1 MFLQA
6 DSAEWTAEVRHCCAR
21 SDACAAG
28 VCQRAAAAAHPA
40 GAGPRSAGGTHAQ
53 AQGHRE
59 GLPGRSKEKILW
71 CFQELIEKQAAGFQN
86 YETKF

>member
-1 MFLQA
+1 MSNWQTVLLLLLQA

-28 VCQRAAAAAHPA
+28 VRQRAAAAAHPA
-40 GAGPRSAGGTHAQ
+40 GAGPRSARGAHTQ

-59 GLPGRSKEKILW
+59 GFPGRSRK
-71 CFQELIEKQAAGFQN
+71 
-86 YETKF
+86 KF